1 MFEGINR
8 ALMFLYNHNR
18 INQQQLDILQ
28 RYYMSISNSNN
39 VDLNVIKDD
48 LKKLFEDDNFINVKI
63 NEIQNKNVSQNNS
76 VPLQNNFQGNT
87 VSQNNSVSLQN
98 SFQDNSTNENNKN
111 DNKKLIEVYDFK
123 RGEQD
128 YIKLTYSD
136 GSVRILENNLN
147 NNGQKY
153 KGEEIFDVLK
163 NKYGEED
170 ITRVMHEFTKNSIEI
185 NLYDFKDFSNKNV
198 YDQLSQNEQQLINI
212 VMSEYPDKKV
222 LSGSSSN
229 MFVIQEVGKP
239 DILVQVES
247 LNGVYQVRPI
257 IVNYLNDNSDGL
269 GESKG
274 KQMTLSTPVGK
285 AMSNDIEKAGFM
297 TYVLITFLAG
307 IGIGI
312 VSMIILNFM
321 A

>member
-1 MFEGINR
+1 MFEGINK

-28 RYYMSISNSNN
+28 RYYMSICNSNN
-39 VDLNVIKDD
+39 IDLNVIKDD

-87 VSQNNSVSLQN
+87 VSQNNSVTLQN

-111 DNKKLIEVYDFK
+111 DNKKIIEVYDFK

-247 LNGVYQVRPI
+247 LNGVYQVIPI
-257 IVNYLNDNSDGL
+257 IGNYLNDNSDGL

>member
-87 VSQNNSVSLQN
+87 VSQNNSVTLQN

-257 IVNYLNDNSDGL
+257 IGNYLNDNSDGL